1 MEIRTLARMAAEAL
15 VERRTRTALTVLGI
29 FVGVALIT
37 SLVGTSQGMANAI
50 DEEFSQVGPTTIVV
64 RSNAEL
70 IEPHEIR
77 EVQTTEGVASVVP
90 VVSGTGEV
98 QVAGDEEEVSIVGI
112 EATRIEEALQGYELG
127 RGRELASAGQ
137 TEVVVGD
144 DLAHAGGSTPEIADV
159 DDVLRLTVERA
170 EDGQRREA
178 TATYRVA
185 GVSAPFG
192 GSFLVDVDG
201 GLLMHERAAQDL
213 FGLGNDYNQLIVL
226 AEDRGSVDQVAA
238 SLETTFDD
246 DATVLS
252 VQQIANTI
260 SSVVDG
266 LTLLVVF
273 IAAVSLVVAGIGIAN
288 TMLVSVMERTREI
301 GVLRALGFERS
312 SIRRLFVIEAGLTG
326 FVGGLTGLVTGVG
339 FTYLV
344 TAIISPIGGGGPE
357 GPGAPEEGPPGGGD
371 PSGLDIA
378 PALPWELLVGVVV
391 FATLVAVLAGL
402 LPARKAADLDPVEAL
417 RSE

>member
-1 MEIRTLARMAAEAL
+1 VEIRALARLAAEAL
-15 VERRTRTALTVLGI
+15 IERRTRTLLTVLGI

-50 DEEFSQVGPTTIVV
+50 DEEFSQVGPTTLVV
-64 RSNAEL
+64 RSQTEL

-77 EVQTTEGVASVVP
+77 EVQAMDGVNRVVP
-90 VVSGTGEV
+90 VVAGTGEV
-98 QVAGDEEEVSIVGI
+98 TVAGDDEEVSVVGI
-112 EATRIEEALQGYELG
+112 DATRIEDALQGYELQ
-127 RGRELASAGQ
+127 RGRDLASAGQ
-137 TEVVVGD
+137 TEVVIGS
-144 DLAHAGGSTPEIADV
+144 DLADPGGPKPQIAELGDV
-159 DDVLRLTVERA
+159 VRLSVDRS
-170 EDGQRREA
+170 EDGQPTES
-178 TATYRVA
+178 TGTYRVA

-201 GLLMHERAAQDL
+201 GLLLHERAAQNL
-213 FGLGNDYNQLIVL
+213 FGLGNDYNQLIVV
-226 AEDRGSVDQVAA
+226 ADDRGSVDQVAA
-238 SLETTFDD
+238 NLEDTFED

-260 SSVVDG
+260 NSVVDG

-312 SIRRLFVIEAGLTG
+312 AVRRLFVIEAGLTG
-326 FVGGLTGLVTGVG
+326 FVGGLTGLLAGVG
-339 FTYLV
+339 FTYAV
-344 TAIISPIGGGGPE
+344 TALLSPIGGGGPE
-357 GPGAPEEGPPGGGD
+357 GPGAPEQGPPGGGE
-371 PSGLDIA
+371 PTGLEIA
-378 PALPWELLVGVVV
+378 PALPWELLVGVLV

-402 LPARKAADLDPVEAL
+402 LPARKAAGLDPVEAL